1 MGNTTVKWMTLYRQ
15 ERKEHQKEIGKLMG
29 EYELKILDLQ
39 TKNQW
44 LSNQLIETQKDLRV
58 LTFEIARKEERIDA
72 LQQQL
77 RRIAKLGRS
86 AKKKTLVETSVTKST
101 GAESGDC
108 SKHNLSV

>member
-1 MGNTTVKWMTLYRQ
+1 MGNTTVKWMQLYRQ
-15 ERKEHQKEIGKLMG
+15 ERKEHQKEIEKLMG
-29 EYELKILDLQ
+29 EYEIKILDLQ

-77 RRIAKLGRS
+77 RRIAKLGRGV
-86 AKKKTLVETSVTKST
+86 KKKTLVETSVPKSA
-101 GAESGDC
+101 GAESG
-108 SKHNLSV
+108 NRA